1 MRSETEVSCSCGL
14 VSERVLALTPT
25 TLSVLQPAVNISAP
39 KCIATS
45 IPGPPNFASPSVNRR
60 RLAKPPARRVNNPSS
75 VRQPATRAISS
86 STAPDASASAG
97 LRSVAQKPAPAD
109 PPAPADAVSTDPEP
123 DSRCEAVPQNR
134 LRGEP

>member
-45 IPGPPNFASPSVNRR
+45 IPGPPNFASPSVNRPTLTAEGPCRFR
-60 RLAKPPARRVNNPSS
+60 RFFKLHLHLR
-75 VRQPATRAISS
+75 
-86 STAPDASASAG
+86 TAELGSEVFQFLDE
-97 LRSVAQKPAPAD
+97 RSQ
-109 PPAPADAVSTDPEP
+109 
-123 DSRCEAVPQNR
+123 
-134 LRGEP
+134 RGFDRS

>member
-45 IPGPPNFASPSVNRR
+45 IPGPPNFASPSNKPPPNIIWPHQPSVEPACHQCWLRCFLFDTAPNLPGLCAAPRPVAGSVLPRTGNEEPNNRR
-60 RLAKPPARRVNNPSS
+60 NPKFWS
-75 VRQPATRAISS
+75 RQ
-86 STAPDASASAG
+86 
-97 LRSVAQKPAPAD
+97 
-109 PPAPADAVSTDPEP
+109 
-123 DSRCEAVPQNR
+123 
-134 LRGEP
+134 